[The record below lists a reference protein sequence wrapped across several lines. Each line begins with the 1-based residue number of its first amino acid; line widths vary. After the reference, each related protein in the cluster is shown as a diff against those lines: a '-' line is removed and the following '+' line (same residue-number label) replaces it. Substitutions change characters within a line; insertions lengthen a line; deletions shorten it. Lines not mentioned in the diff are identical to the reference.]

1 MGYRDEAKLCAHGSF
16 NQQFLTAAKAC
27 HYRCSPQLPS
37 DPETGTLRVALR
49 LQVMFPT
56 NTTTRGVANMSV
68 HKKLGLLLLALMYLI
83 PAAAFAA
90 VKMPPI
96 QQKPFS
102 TTHIVLQIS
111 DASPVTQNLILNVAG
126 NLMTYYGP
134 DKLDLEI
141 VALGPGLKLLLANN
155 VNAPRIHNLA
165 KSYDVKFDACEN
177 TLHAFTKKLG
187 HVPKLNSESVL
198 VPAGATRIVDL
209 VQHGYILIRP

>member
-1 MGYRDEAKLCAHGSF
+1 M
-16 NQQFLTAAKAC
+16 N
-27 HYRCSPQLPS
+27 
-37 DPETGTLRVALR
+37 
-49 LQVMFPT
+49 
-56 NTTTRGVANMSV
+56 V
-68 HKKLGLLLLALMYLI
+68 HKKLGFLLLALMYLI
-83 PAAAFAA
+83 PAATFAA

-141 VALGPGLKLLLANN
+141 VAYGPGLKLLLANN
-155 VNAPRIHNLA
+155 VNASRIHNLA

-177 TLHAFTKKLG
+177 TLNAFTKKLG
-187 HVPKLNSESVL
+187 HAPKLNSESQL
-198 VPAGATRIVDL
+198 VPAGAARIVDL
-209 VQHGYILIRP
+209 VQHGYVLIRP